1 MDCDF
6 TRISDDWDVDV
17 ANGPLEDGR
26 KSKGRQKRDE
36 MLQNINVGEFT
47 LWGPAWPVVEN
58 SLNKLSKSG
67 FLVVTPHT
75 PPPMNLLNPNVKRLI
90 CG

>member
-67 FLVVTPHT
+67 FLVVKSAYLNFTHPSPLHT
-75 PPPMNLLNPNVKRLI
+75 HHHP
-90 CG
+90 

>member
-36 MLQNINVGEFT
+36 MLFQCLVQLLLQHKWQEG
-47 LWGPAWPVVEN
+47 
-58 SLNKLSKSG
+58 LNLYCISD
-67 FLVVTPHT
+67 FYYLFC
-75 PPPMNLLNPNVKRLI
+75 R
-90 CG
+90 